1 MDRRPQQDRTQRGVI
16 TASRSTSNPNFMKRV
31 LILHTGGTLGMA
43 GRRPT
48 PLAPDR
54 YAQALEE
61 RVPELAQ
68 LAEIETRIVCNLDS
82 SDIGPDEWS
91 ALADEVAKARASYDG
106 VVVIH
111 GTDTMAYTASALSFA
126 LEGLDRPVIFTG
138 SQRPLG
144 EIRSDARR
152 NLVDAVDLACRD
164 LPEVGI
170 CFDGRLYRGNRA
182 RKGDAW
188 SYSAFASPGCAP
200 LARLGLD
207 VEVGAHVRRPSG
219 PFRVDGRFDGR
230 VAALQ
235 VVPAMEPWWLERLAG
250 EGDGGLRGLVLSA
263 FGVGN
268 VPMRTRPVA
277 EAVKRLVQSG
287 VTVLVI
293 TQAQAGA
300 VDLSLYQNGV
310 GLLEAGA
317 LPGGD
322 LGPEAAVTK
331 LMHALAIFPDNPAA
345 RRDYLL
351 RDVAGERSDG
361 TLHLRD

>member
-1 MDRRPQQDRTQRGVI
+1 
-16 TASRSTSNPNFMKRV
+16 MKRV

-48 PLAPDR
+48 PLAPDL

-61 RVPELAQ
+61 RVPELAE
-68 LAEIETRIVCNLDS
+68 LAEIETRILCNLDS

-91 ALADEVAKARASYDG
+91 ALADEVAKARAHYDG

-126 LEGLDRPVIFTG
+126 LEELDRPVIFTG

-188 SYSAFASPGCAP
+188 SYSAFASPGCPP

-207 VEVGAHVRRPSG
+207 VEIGRHVRRPG
-219 PFRVDGRFDGR
+219 GQFRFDGRFDGR
-230 VAALQ
+230 VAVLQ
-235 VVPAMEPWWLERLAG
+235 VVPAMDPHWLERLVGDG
-250 EGDGGLRGLVLSA
+250 EGRLHGLVLSA

-277 EAVKRLVQSG
+277 EAVDRLVKSG
-287 VTVLVI
+287 VTVLVV
-293 TQAQAGA
+293 TQSQAGA
-300 VDLSLYQNGV
+300 VDLSLYRNGV

-317 LPGGD
+317 ITGGD
-322 LGPEAAVTK
+322 LSPEAAVTK
-331 LMHALAIFPDNPAA
+331 LMHALAVFPEDLAA
-345 RRDYLL
+345 RREYLL
-351 RDVAGERSDG
+351 RDVAGERSNG
-361 TLHLRD
+361 AFHLDD